1 MIGNGVLSIEK
12 YLKDKFDY
20 SFNGNLDEFY
30 NKDFIEFE
38 VNGVKALFWIKEGN
52 DRYLLNE
59 NRENLIDNLFLIKN
73 NKDLY
78 CILLTGA
85 DKYYWSLYK
94 DKVFEPF
101 RCVDDKKDIVIDNLM
116 DFTSCEKVQSVYPD
130 ISNLPL
136 NKRVKKLSKCGINTK
151 GYHFE

>member
-1 MIGNGVLSIEK
+1 MIEEYSDVIEFLFSKNIEIESI
-12 YLKDKFDY
+12 Y
-20 SFNGNLDEFY
+20 SFISNNY
-30 NKDFIEFE
+30 
-38 VNGVKALFWIKEGN
+38 
-52 DRYLLNE
+52 YLLNE

-78 CILLTGA
+78 CILLTGT

-101 RCVDDKKDIVIDNLM
+101 RCVDDKKDLVIDKLM
-116 DFTSCEKVQSVYPD
+116 DFTSSEKVQSVYPD
-130 ISNLPL
+130 ILNLPL
-136 NKRVKKLSKCGINTK
+136 NKRVKKLNKCGINTR

>member
-1 MIGNGVLSIEK
+1 MIEEYSDVIEFLFSKNIEIESI
-12 YLKDKFDY
+12 Y
-20 SFNGNLDEFY
+20 SFISNNH
-30 NKDFIEFE
+30 
-38 VNGVKALFWIKEGN
+38 
-52 DRYLLNE
+52 YLLNE

-94 DKVFEPF
+94 NKVFEPF

-116 DFTSCEKVQSVYPD
+116 DFTSSEKVKIVYPD
-130 ISNLPL
+130 ILDLPL
-136 NKRVKKLSKCGINTK
+136 NKRIKRLNKCGINTR

>member
-1 MIGNGVLSIEK
+1 MEKIKIIEEYSDVVEFLFSKNIEIESI
-12 YLKDKFDY
+12 Y
-20 SFNGNLDEFY
+20 SFISNNC
-30 NKDFIEFE
+30 N
-38 VNGVKALFWIKEGN
+38 
-52 DRYLLNE
+52 LLNE

-94 DKVFEPF
+94 NKVFEPF
-101 RCVDDKKDIVIDNLM
+101 RCVDDNKDIVIDNLM
-116 DFTSCEKVQSVYPD
+116 DFTSSEKVKIVYPD
-130 ISNLPL
+130 ILDLPL
-136 NKRVKKLSKCGINTK
+136 NKRIKRLNKCGINTR

>member
-1 MIGNGVLSIEK
+1 M
-12 YLKDKFDY
+12 FY
-20 SFNGNLDEFY
+20 SFISNNH
-30 NKDFIEFE
+30 
-38 VNGVKALFWIKEGN
+38 
-52 DRYLLNE
+52 YLLNE
-59 NRENLIDNLFLIKN
+59 NRENLVDNLFLIKN

-94 DKVFEPF
+94 NKVFEPF

-116 DFTSCEKVQSVYPD
+116 DFTSSEKVKIVYPD
-130 ISNLPL
+130 ILDLPL
-136 NKRVKKLSKCGINTK
+136 NKRIKKLNKCGINTR

>member
-1 MIGNGVLSIEK
+1 MKKIKMIEEYSDVIEFLFSKNIEIESI
-12 YLKDKFDY
+12 Y
-20 SFNGNLDEFY
+20 SFISNNH
-30 NKDFIEFE
+30 
-38 VNGVKALFWIKEGN
+38 
-52 DRYLLNE
+52 YLLNE

>member
-1 MIGNGVLSIEK
+1 MIEEYSDVIEFLFSKNIEIESI
-12 YLKDKFDY
+12 Y
-20 SFNGNLDEFY
+20 SFISNNH
-30 NKDFIEFE
+30 
-38 VNGVKALFWIKEGN
+38 
-52 DRYLLNE
+52 YLLNE

-78 CILLTGA
+78 CILLTGT

-116 DFTSCEKVQSVYPD
+116 DFTSSEKVKIVYPD
-130 ISNLPL
+130 ILDLPL
-136 NKRVKKLSKCGINTK
+136 NKRIKRLNKCGINTR

>member
-1 MIGNGVLSIEK
+1 MIEEYSDVIEFLFSKNIEIESI
-12 YLKDKFDY
+12 Y
-20 SFNGNLDEFY
+20 SFISNNH
-30 NKDFIEFE
+30 
-38 VNGVKALFWIKEGN
+38 
-52 DRYLLNE
+52 YLLNE

-78 CILLTGA
+78 CILLTGT

-101 RCVDDKKDIVIDNLM
+101 RCVDDKKDLVIDKLM
-116 DFTSCEKVQSVYPD
+116 DFTSSEKVQSVYPD
-130 ISNLPL
+130 ILNLPL
-136 NKRVKKLSKCGINTK
+136 NKRVKKLNKCGINTR